1 VPVKTGDFAAHNR
14 RIKSVDLNLQWELY
28 QLVRLRQ
35 PDLLDMAL
43 RQVMAANEGLRWS
56 MVVGAYLDGQISLGK
71 AAELLNLHSLQLRE
85 RFLKLGIPLRV
96 GPADAAEARA
106 EVASARSDAA
116 RAAGNFA
123 PPLDDRHS

>member
-1 VPVKTGDFAAHNR
+1 MN
-14 RIKSVDLNLQWELY
+14 SVDLNLQWELD
-28 QLVRLRQ
+28 QLVRLRQRQ

-43 RQVMAANEGLRWS
+43 RQVMAANEELRWS

-85 RFLKLGIPLRV
+85 RFSNSAFHSSLVRPTRLKCVPRLPQ
-96 GPADAAEARA
+96 
-106 EVASARSDAA
+106 
-116 RAAGNFA
+116 RAATLPVRRVTSP